1 MKAKNAAGLLAGVAA
16 LFASGLVLAQNS
28 PAPPALKTIGVPT
41 NAKPRV
47 VPSMI
52 VLNAR
57 GAVLEGR
64 TLKLDG
70 VSSNAIMFADRPVR
84 AAGHALTAQLLEEWR
99 GGDSFAKDPP
109 NATVSVFSK
118 DGSSVQDVVV
128 VLKSPKLDGDKL
140 TFDVDVLEGGLAGS
154 DGPASIFI
162 DTLGFSFAPFS
173 FGGAA
178 RRTVHQPAWYAGYAA
193 AAAPYEP
200 GSTFASPGYSMPW
213 Q

>member
-1 MKAKNAAGLLAGVAA
+1 MRG
-16 LFASGLVLAQNS
+16 
-28 PAPPALKTIGVPT
+28 
-41 NAKPRV
+41 
-47 VPSMI
+47 
-52 VLNAR
+52 
-57 GAVLEGR
+57 GAVLGGT
-64 TLKLDG
+64 TLRLDG

-84 AAGHALTAQLLEEWR
+84 AAGDALTARLLEEWN
-99 GGDSFAKDPP
+99 GGESFAKDPP

-140 TFDVDVLEGGLAGS
+140 TFDVDVLEGALVGS

-173 FGGAA
+173 LGSAA
-178 RRTVHQPAWYAGYAA
+178 RRTARQPAWYAGYAG

-200 GSTFASPGYSMPW
+200 GSSFASPGYSMPW